1 MFCVS
6 FAGFLVIVTLHLNKT
21 KNNKFFFVL
30 CSVCCNFALMK
41 LHIFNPEH
49 DIALAADM
57 ERFTAPHAGRH
68 MRASL
73 GFLPAFWA
81 TDGDIVL
88 VDEVEAA
95 LEAVRHMKSYAH
107 DVMFVTVDDLRHMD
121 DALVGDISS
130 VEPWGWDKTLC
141 FQLAKANPGLAR
153 LLPSAETLAKIR
165 EMSSRRFAATN
176 LLPQLV
182 ALDPKRLVGE
192 SRYCSSADEVL
203 ALLQANGR
211 SVVKAPWSCSGRG
224 VRYVGDAL
232 DDHAQGW
239 LLNII
244 RQQGGVTVE
253 PLYNKV
259 YDFGLEFFAE
269 PSGNIRYCGLSLFDT
284 SNCAYCG
291 SILATEA
298 DKRDMLSQY
307 VDLQLLDRVRDGVIE
322 ILAPHF
328 AGVYTGP
335 FGIDMMA
342 VVGSGPV
349 AGHVSSSCGFLLHPF
364 VELNL
369 RRTMGHVAL
378 ALSPNEYEPR
388 KVMRISFNGGKYRM
402 RVTTT
407 AENLLNTGLV

>member
-1 MFCVS
+1 
-6 FAGFLVIVTLHLNKT
+6 
-21 KNNKFFFVL
+21 
-30 CSVCCNFALMK
+30 MK

-81 TDGDIVL
+81 ADGDMVL

-107 DVMFVTVDDLRHMD
+107 DVMFVTMDDLRRMD
-121 DALVGDISS
+121 ASVIGGIDS

-141 FQLAKANPGLAR
+141 FQLASANAALAP
-153 LLPSAETLAKIR
+153 LLPSAAALARIR
-165 EMSSRRFAATN
+165 EMSSRRFAASS

-182 ALDPKRLVGE
+182 AIDPKRLVGE
-192 SRYCSSADEVL
+192 SCFCSSPDEVL

-232 DDHAQGW
+232 DDHALGW
-239 LLNII
+239 LRNVI

-269 PSGNIRYCGLSLFDT
+269 PSGSIRYCGLSLFDT
-284 SNCAYCG
+284 SNCAYSG

-298 DKRDMLSQY
+298 DKREILSQY
-307 VDLQLLDRVRDGVIE
+307 VDLQLLDRVRDAVMG
-322 ILAPHF
+322 ILAPQL
-328 AGVYTGP
+328 AGVYTDA

-342 VVGSGPV
+342 VAGSGSV
-349 AGHVSSSCGFLLHPF
+349 AGHVSSSCGFLLHPC